1 MPWCEH
7 CAKFW
12 NPSSMTAE
20 GTCPSCGRT
29 LARPTPAA
37 PSADADVDDGVPAA
51 TPATLS
57 GAGLREMAGESG
69 KAPWHFKLMV
79 VALALYLGWRA
90 VQLVLLVVR

>member
-1 MPWCEH
+1 MPWCER

-29 LARPTPAA
+29 LARPIPTPT
-37 PSADADVDDGVPAA
+37 PPTDADGGDPAPA
-51 TPATLS
+51 PATLS
-57 GAGLREMAGESG
+57 GSDLRQMAGESG